1 MPTVSS
7 SNTSPSCK
15 FKILFCKRCDQSL
28 NDSTEVKCD
37 GCKGIY
43 HDNCIITNQNQVDNE
58 LIRLCQACSDEN
70 RMYTPTRKQKQKAN
84 EKSIVDVKSMCSKN
98 LRSRAVSID
107 SASVLKVKSKR
118 GQQSN
123 AQSKAQSTLSDT
135 IIARV
140 KEKMRMFGA
149 QIDAQI
155 DARIAQSE
163 KSPCKCSVEVN
174 NKIAAVEES

>member
-1 MPTVSS
+1 
-7 SNTSPSCK
+7 
-15 FKILFCKRCDQSL
+15 
-28 NDSTEVKCD
+28 
-37 GCKGIY
+37 
-43 HDNCIITNQNQVDNE
+43 
-58 LIRLCQACSDEN
+58 
-70 RMYTPTRKQKQKAN
+70 
-84 EKSIVDVKSMCSKN
+84 MCSKN

-140 KEKMRMFGA
+140 EEKMRMFGA

-174 NKIAAVEES
+174 NKIAAVEEIVNENHTSLAHATKSISQIQSDYEFLENRYFNLEKTAYMLMEAVTGC